1 MDARAIARRVRRG
14 RPRASVRPRA
24 SGQRRDVH
32 LPQRRL
38 GIFQDLARAWYETS
52 DVFAF
57 IERATETLA
66 PATVDSVGVA
76 GLMDLLRCRGCWS
89 LAARYAYLFGVDRGA
104 VDFDVPEY
112 ATFERLGEALDACF
126 RETVASAAKD
136 ASDFGLYTL
145 AEDIEE
151 EERSVSVREG
161 AKQKHRPSGM
171 LRPARHEPRHWPRPW
186 IRSRPTAPRPPHER
200 RERPRTLCTSAGRDR
215 ARRLRGGRR
224 RVSRREEI
232 KSAATRRLR
241 SSDASLSE
249 SLDLGDRPTAL
260 ETFVSAA
267 VDGFFDNDL
276 FHATRL
282 FMANARGLVR
292 SRRPRVRSFVP
303 PDDRR
308 RERQTNSVALYP
320 RLGLVLYGSEQAAVK
335 ACVGMKPRPGPRRS
349 TRPPPATKIPTG
361 HAHRPR

>member
-1 MDARAIARRVRRG
+1 MAC
-14 RPRASVRPRA
+14 
-24 SGQRRDVH
+24 
-32 LPQRRL
+32 RL
-38 GIFQDLARAWYETS
+38 LS
-52 DVFAF
+52 
-57 IERATETLA
+57 
-66 PATVDSVGVA
+66 
-76 GLMDLLRCRGCWS
+76 
-89 LAARYAYLFGVDRGA
+89 
-104 VDFDVPEY
+104 VPEY

-145 AEDIEE
+145 AEDVED

-161 AKQKHRPSGM
+161 AKQKHWPSGC
-171 LRPARHEPRHWPRPW
+171 LRPARHEPRRVARPW
-186 IRSRPTAPRPPHER
+186 IRSPPTAPRPPHER

-224 RVSRREEI
+224 RRRVAKRSSRR
-232 KSAATRRLR
+232 RVRLR
-241 SSDASLSE
+241 SSDASLAE

-282 FMANARGLVR
+282 FMANARGSFGLGVTCSLDS
-292 SRRPRVRSFVP
+292 SRQMIVAARG
-303 PDDRR
+303 
-308 RERQTNSVALYP
+308 QTNSVALYP

-335 ACVGMKPRPGPRRS
+335 ACVGMKPPPGSAQKYSPAAGDEDPGPGMRIDLDDLGGEIMLLDWGKTKLQLSHKERRS
-349 TRPPPATKIPTG
+349 CTATSDGRPTHDRERDGGGQAVLVEDS
-361 HAHRPR
+361 